1 MNDTRPRTRLLAL
14 VAAAFAGSFT
24 ATLVLGWV
32 GDVRATEGRASPY
45 ANLGIFARAL
55 SHIEAVHVEDPDQDE
70 LVYGAIRGM
79 VSTLDPHSAFMDPEE
94 YRILTS
100 DTQGRF
106 GGVGVEIDV
115 RDGWLTVH
123 GVFEGGPADRAGI
136 RPGDRFLTIDGRR
149 ARDMPISEA
158 VRIMR
163 GEPGTSVP
171 VTIRREGEDEAIRL
185 TLTREIIRVDAVQA
199 RILPDRIVHL
209 QIKAFQGTTT
219 EELRRALDAAVE
231 RTASSGGVRG
241 ILLDMRRNPGGLL
254 DEAVRVSDEFLES
267 GVIVSTRGRGGRL
280 LSEATARRA
289 GTRPNWPMVVL
300 VDNYTASAAEI
311 VAGALRDHGRAIV
324 VGSRTWGKGS
334 VQNIIELPDGSALK
348 LTVAR
353 YYTPSGRSIQAEGI
367 VPDVEIEQLDEETA
381 RQLVER
387 AVQRFGEAN
396 LERHLEAEGR
406 DPPAP
411 AEPLTPRTQ
420 VRRAP
425 PPGEEAGDPFA
436 DDFQAR
442 IAYQVLR
449 GIVAQREMRR

>member
-406 DPPAP
+406 EPPAP